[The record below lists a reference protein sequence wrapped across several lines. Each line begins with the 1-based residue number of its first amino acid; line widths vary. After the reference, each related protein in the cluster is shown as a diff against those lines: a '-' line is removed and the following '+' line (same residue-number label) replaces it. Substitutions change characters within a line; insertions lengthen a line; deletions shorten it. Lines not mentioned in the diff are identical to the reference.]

1 VLLSVVL
8 SAAAEEDCA
17 DSVVF
22 AVVVDAVVVVGLG
35 FSGGKIGG
43 HAIGTSFPCVNL
55 DTNDPTYPCLIV
67 AESNMALSIY
77 AMKYGNEI
85 LILQLT
91 QNYNEFVTLYQIS
104 ILLQPFLFLPSSLYN
119 FRCEASIDHFY
130 FPW

>member
-1 VLLSVVL
+1 MLLSVVL

-67 AESNMALSIY
+67 EESNMALSIY
-77 AMKYGNEI
+77 AMKYGHEI
-85 LILQLT
+85 LMVQLT
-91 QNYNEFVTLYQIS
+91 QN
-104 ILLQPFLFLPSSLYN
+104 
-119 FRCEASIDHFY
+119 
-130 FPW
+130 